1 MHMSVYG
8 TKNLCLPTS
17 FENLNLCSDFSQKK
31 NEKSI
36 CYVCACACVWER
48 EFVCVF
54 KEGVLI
60 RTGEGAGDSEILI

>member
-31 NEKSI
+31 KKKKQ
-36 CYVCACACVWER
+36 YVMCVRVRVCER

-60 RTGEGAGDSEILI
+60 GTGEGAGDSEILI

>member
-31 NEKSI
+31 MKNQKV
-36 CYVCACACVWER
+36 VCVR
-48 EFVCVF
+48 VRVCVF

-60 RTGEGAGDSEILI
+60 GAGEGVGDSEILI

>member
-31 NEKSI
+31 IDE
-36 CYVCACACVWER
+36 CACACVCER
-48 EFVCVF
+48 KFVCVF

-60 RTGEGAGDSEILI
+60 GAGEGVGDSEILI

>member
-8 TKNLCLPTS
+8 TKNLCLPTL
-17 FENLNLCSDFSQKK
+17 FENLNLCSDFSPKK

-36 CYVCACACVWER
+36 SGVCACAC
-48 EFVCVF
+48 VCVF

-60 RTGEGAGDSEILI
+60 GAGEGVGDSEILI

>member
-8 TKNLCLPTS
+8 TKNLCLAIL

-31 NEKSI
+31 WKMRVH
-36 CYVCACACVWER
+36 VCVCVR

-60 RTGEGAGDSEILI
+60 GAGEGVGDSEILI